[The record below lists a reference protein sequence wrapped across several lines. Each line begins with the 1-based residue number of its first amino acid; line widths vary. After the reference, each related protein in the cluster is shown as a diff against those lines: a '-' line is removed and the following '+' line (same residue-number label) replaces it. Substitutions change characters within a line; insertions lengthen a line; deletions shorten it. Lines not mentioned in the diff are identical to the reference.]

1 MDPLTLGII
10 VLVGMLLLVLIGVP
24 VAYALLGAGTIGYT
38 VLSGPS
44 RAMTQIGLALWDN
57 GTNFL
62 LIAVPLFIL
71 MGQLIYHA
79 GLADD
84 VFTLAQRALRRLPG
98 GLGMSTVAASAGF
111 GAVTGSSVAA
121 VATMG
126 NIAVPEMIKRGYS
139 DKLATALVASA
150 ATLAILIPPSV
161 PLVIYG
167 VWSETSIGALF
178 IAGIVPGILLALL
191 FCGAL
196 LFQLKR
202 NVSIPSGDG
211 PSADALAKMGPGRSL
226 SVGTLAIASVFLIVI
241 GGIYAG
247 LFTPTE
253 ASGVGAVAVFA
264 IAVLTRRLS
273 LQGFGDALKETI
285 RTSAAIFMILT
296 GGIILSRFLV
306 QTRLT
311 DAVVGVVTG
320 LEQSPQVIMLALA
333 LLYLV
338 LGAVM
343 DTFGMLILTLP
354 LVLPVTIALGY
365 DPVWTGIYLTVLMEI
380 AMITPPIGLN
390 VFILE
395 RATGV
400 PAGRIFAGVWP
411 FVLAALVLVVLLVF
425 FPQIATWLPE
435 TMR

>member
-1 MDPLTLGII
+1 MEPLTLGIL
-10 VLVGMLLLVLIGVP
+10 VLAGMLVVVLAGVP
-24 VAYALLGAGTIGYT
+24 VGHTLLGAGAIGYA

-44 RAMTQIGLALWDN
+44 QALTQIGLALWDN

-62 LIAVPLFIL
+62 LIAVPLFVL
-71 MGQLIYHA
+71 MGQIIFHA

-84 VFTLAQRALRRLPG
+84 IFSLAQRATRRLPG
-98 GLGMSTVAASAGF
+98 GLGISTVMASAGF

-126 NIAVPEMIKRGYS
+126 SIAVPEMVKRGYS
-139 DKLATALVASA
+139 ERLATASVASA

-178 IAGIVPGILLALL
+178 IAGIIPGIVLALL
-191 FCGAL
+191 FSVVVVMQRRQYPAT
-196 LFQLKR
+196 
-202 NVSIPSGDG
+202 GDQTAVD
-211 PSADALAKMGPGRSL
+211 PRPLSALAPGA
-226 SVGTLAIASVFLIVI
+226 LAIAVVFIVVI

-247 LFTPTE
+247 IFTPTE
-253 ASGVGAVAVFA
+253 ASGAGVVTVAVLA
-264 IAVLTRRLS
+264 ALWGRLS
-273 LQGFGDALKETI
+273 LTILGKALKETV
-285 RTSAAIFMILT
+285 RTTAAIFLILT
-296 GGIILSRFLV
+296 GGIVLSRFLV

-311 DAVVGVVTG
+311 DAVVGLVSG
-320 LEQSPQVIMLALA
+320 LDVPPEVILLSLALVY
-333 LLYLV
+333 LL
-338 LGAVM
+338 LGAIM

-365 DPVWTGIYLTVLMEI
+365 DPIWTGIYLTVLMEI

-390 VFILE
+390 VFVLE

-400 PAGRIFAGVWP
+400 PAQRIFAGVWP
-411 FVLAALVLVVLLVF
+411 FVLASLVLVVALVF
-425 FPQIATWLPE
+425 FPQIATWLPA

>member
-1 MDPLTLGII
+1 MEPLTLGILI
-10 VLVGMLLLVLIGVP
+10 LAGMLVLVFAGVP
-24 VAYALLGAGTIGYT
+24 VAHALLGAGALGYAI
-38 VLSGPS
+38 LSGPS
-44 RAMTQIGLALWDN
+44 QALTQIGMALWDN

-71 MGQLIYHA
+71 MGQIIFHA
-79 GLADD
+79 GLAGDI
-84 VFTLAQRALRRLPG
+84 FTLAQRATRRMPG
-98 GLGMSTVAASAGF
+98 GLGVSTVIASAGF
-111 GAVTGSSVAA
+111 GTVTGSSVAA

-139 DKLATALVASA
+139 ERLATALVASA

-178 IAGIVPGILLALL
+178 IAGIVPGVILSLFFAVAVLVQRGHYPPVSAADDEVGDEEARGSVRGLA
-191 FCGAL
+191 
-196 LFQLKR
+196 
-202 NVSIPSGDG
+202 
-211 PSADALAKMGPGRSL
+211 
-226 SVGTLAIASVFLIVI
+226 VGTLSIAGIFVVVI

-253 ASGVGAVAVFA
+253 ASGVGVAGVLA
-264 IAVLTRRLS
+264 IALLARRLS
-273 LQGFGDALKETI
+273 LAALAAALRETV
-285 RTSAAIFMILT
+285 RTSAAIFLILT
-296 GGIILSRFLV
+296 GGIVLSRFLV

-311 DAVVGVVTG
+311 DAVVGLVSG
-320 LEQSPQVIMLALA
+320 LDQSPQVILLALA
-333 LLYLV
+333 LMYLL
-338 LGAVM
+338 LGAIM

-354 LVLPVTIALGY
+354 LVLPITVALGY

-390 VFILE
+390 VFVLE

-400 PAGRIFAGVWP
+400 PAQRIFAGIWP
-411 FVLAALVLVVLLVF
+411 FVIAALVLVVLLIF
-425 FPQIATWLPE
+425 FPAIATWLPA